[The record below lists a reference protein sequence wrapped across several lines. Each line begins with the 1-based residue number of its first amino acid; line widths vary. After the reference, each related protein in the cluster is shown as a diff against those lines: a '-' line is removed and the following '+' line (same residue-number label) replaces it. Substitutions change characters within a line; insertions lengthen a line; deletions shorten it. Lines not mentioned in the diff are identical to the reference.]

1 MIDAR
6 VRGRGDLRLGVI
18 GDTEAGRL
26 DHREI
31 VRAVAGRERFVRR
44 EAEPFAQFDQG
55 GELRLAAE
63 DRLGDAAGEL
73 AAVDDQRVAAMLVE
87 ADHRG
92 DAAGEQREAAGDE
105 AGIGAVAPASW
116 RPACARPA

>member
-6 VRGRGDLRLGVI
+6 MRGFGDLRLGVI
-18 GDTEAGRL
+18 GDAEAGRL

-44 EAEPFAQFDQG
+44 EAEAVAQFDQRR
-55 GELRLAAE
+55 ELRLAPE

-73 AAVDDQRVAAMLVE
+73 AAIDDQRIAAVLVE
-87 ADHRG
+87 PDQRG

-105 AGIGAVAPASW
+105 AGMAAVAPHGGDQRAR
-116 RPACARPA
+116 RPA